1 MRRKGFGRGDSD
13 FGSGAGKEAEIRQS
27 RYRRPHHVDDAEG
40 FASLR
45 LNEFERFD
53 GVCRFARLRNE
64 NVERLGVDPYRAIE
78 KFARD
83 FGGGGHSGVFSK
95 RVGSSPAGVVRG
107 SARDELDALHLCVA
121 QVLEG
126 RGVEYEVFKIRAAL
140 EDRPHHLGLLVDFF
154 QHEMLE
160 IPLVGFEAFGFH
172 SLERS
177 RNQRSFRSDFVR
189 TVRFDAHQIAVVEKR
204 HLVGV
209 SGEGLHV
216 RGEEA
221 FPGFGIA
228 SENQRASVFDADEL
242 SRKIRM
248 HHQKGVRALESRKR
262 RLDGFD
268 KGVRA
273 AGAQSR
279 GGFFADEFGNDFRI
293 RLAVEFGSGFREF
306 FGEFAVILNDAVV
319 HQKEAVFCV

>member
-1 MRRKGFGRGDSD
+1 
-13 FGSGAGKEAEIRQS
+13 
-27 RYRRPHHVDDAEG
+27 
-40 FASLR
+40 
-45 LNEFERFD
+45 
-53 GVCRFARLRNE
+53 
-64 NVERLGVDPYRAIE
+64 
-78 KFARD
+78 
-83 FGGGGHSGVFSK
+83 
-95 RVGSSPAGVVRG
+95 
-107 SARDELDALHLCVA
+107 
-121 QVLEG
+121 
-126 RGVEYEVFKIRAAL
+126 
-140 EDRPHHLGLLVDFF
+140 
-154 QHEMLE
+154 MLE
-160 IPLVGFEAFGFH
+160 IPLVGFEAFGFDPF
-172 SLERS
+172 ERTG
-177 RNQRSFRSDFVR
+177 NQRSFRSDFIRAVR
-189 TVRFDAHQIAVVEKR
+189 LYAHQIAVVEKR
-204 HLVGV
+204 HLVRV
-209 SGEGLHV
+209 PGEGLYV

-228 SENQRASVFDADEL
+228 SENQRASILDADEL

-293 RLAVEFGSGFREF
+293 RLAVEFDSGFREF